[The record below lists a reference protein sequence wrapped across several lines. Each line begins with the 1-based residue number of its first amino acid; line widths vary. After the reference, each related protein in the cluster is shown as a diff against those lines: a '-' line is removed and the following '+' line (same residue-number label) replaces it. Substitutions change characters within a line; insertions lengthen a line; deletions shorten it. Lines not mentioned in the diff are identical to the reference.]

1 MESKATLEFAIKLL
15 KEMQPKK
22 LDLMLRS
29 NLNEDLID
37 FGEQK
42 QQNREHLVYQRQIDE
57 LTEKLAQIK
66 PRSEKFVKGN
76 KYKSKVNK
84 IALGCEYEII
94 EKMKTYCTA
103 RLWENGKPTITTYKK
118 VPYSALIL

>member
-42 QQNREHLVYQRQIDE
+42 QQNREYLVYQRQIDE
-57 LTEKLAQIK
+57 LTEKLAKIK
-66 PRSEKFVKGN
+66 PRSEQFVLNKKYRSKNKF
-76 KYKSKVNK
+76 
-84 IALGCEYEII
+84 ATGCLYEII
-94 EKMKTYCTA
+94 KKTKTYCTV
-103 RLWENGKPTITTYKK
+103 RLWEDGKATETIYKK
-118 VPYSALIL
+118 IPYGALIL